1 MGNYFGAIKEW
12 IKITESTSNFKCIYS
27 ICDLHSLTSLK
38 SLSSTELN
46 SNIKLLLASLLACGL
61 NYKKCILFLQ
71 SSIEYHTSFAW
82 ILACLTTTNKLA
94 AFNTYKSQI
103 ESLKPHQIPV
113 GLFIYPVLQASDI
126 LLYKTNY
133 VPVGRDQL
141 QHIQL
146 AQKLT
151 EIFNKKYSVDLF
163 PSPKGILSENHY
175 ANSIKSLRDPEKKM
189 SKSDDNPKA
198 TIFINDKPEDI
209 EMKIM
214 RAKTDFTSQITFQPE
229 LRPGIS
235 NLVILYS
242 LFTGLTVDQVVSQS
256 QELNTE
262 KFKKYLSEIIIE
274 SLKPIQ
280 SEMNK
285 LLNENQFLLQVI
297 QQGNEQ
303 ANEISSQTINQV
315 YDIVGLK
322 LK

>member
-1 MGNYFGAIKEW
+1 M
-12 IKITESTSNFKCIYS
+12 TESTSNLKCIYS

-71 SSIEYHTSFAW
+71 SQIEYHTSFAW
-82 ILACLTTTNKLA
+82 ILACLTTTNKLS

-151 EIFNKKYSVDLF
+151 EIFNKKYSIDLF
-163 PSPKGILSENHY
+163 PEPKAILSENHY
-175 ANSIKSLRDPEKKM
+175 ANSIKSLRNPEKKM

-209 EMKIM
+209 QMKIM

-256 QELNTE
+256 QEFNTE
-262 KFKKYLSEIIIE
+262 KFKKHLSEIIIE
-274 SLKPIQ
+274 NLKPIQ
-280 SEMNK
+280 SEMNR
-285 LLNENQFLLQVI
+285 LLNENQFLLHVI
-297 QQGNEQ
+297 QQGNSQ

-315 YDIVGLK
+315 YDIIGLK